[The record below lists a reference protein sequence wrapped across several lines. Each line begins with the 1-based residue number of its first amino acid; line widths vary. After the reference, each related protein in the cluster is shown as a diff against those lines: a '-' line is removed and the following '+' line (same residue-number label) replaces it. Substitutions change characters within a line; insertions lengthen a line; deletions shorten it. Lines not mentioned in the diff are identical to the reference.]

1 MGVTVRQ
8 KRKGKGNT
16 WYVFIHQSNRIK
28 SKKVGDKKLAE
39 SLAGKIRKKLLA
51 GEFKIDDSREDS
63 PRFAQFA
70 KHYIETYAKVTT
82 KINTWRGYEC
92 ILKNHLLPVW
102 GERRMCDIKRAD
114 VKALVLEKQNDG
126 HKVGTVNNIK
136 NLISGIFNLA
146 LEEEIVQ
153 ANPATNVCKYI
164 RMPER
169 KKCIAVLSK
178 DEVSALL
185 GLVLQKYPQHYPVL
199 LCAFRTGM
207 RMGELAGLAWDDVN
221 FDANMIQVR
230 RSYSHGLFSTPKNR
244 KHRYVDMSQQL
255 KQTLLRHQ
263 SAQLREHGGKLPITK
278 LPSQFS
284 PEDTVRLV
292 FAELDGSPADLDNF
306 RRSKFYKYLKEA
318 NVPHHIR
325 FHDIRHTFASLL
337 LQQGESLHYVKEQM
351 GHASIQTTVDVYG
364 HIVPG
369 SNRNAVNK
377 LDDENTPALKLV
389 SSAG

>member
-8 KRKGKGNT
+8 KEKGKGNP

-51 GEFKIDDSREDS
+51 GEFKIDDPRENS
-63 PRFAQFA
+63 PRFDQYA
-70 KHYIETYAKVTT
+70 KHYIESYAKVTT

-102 GERRMCDIKRAD
+102 GERRLCDIKRAD
-114 VKALVLEKQNDG
+114 VKALLLEKLSGGLKTNS
-126 HKVGTVNNIK
+126 VINMK
-136 NLISGIFNLA
+136 NLISGIYNLA
-146 LEEEIVQ
+146 IEEEVVQ
-153 ANPATNVCKYI
+153 ANPATRVCKYI
-164 RMPER
+164 RLPER

-178 DEVSALL
+178 EEVSTLL

-199 LCAFRTGM
+199 LAAFRTGL
-207 RMGELAGLAWDDVN
+207 RMGELAGLAWEDIN

-244 KHRYVDMSQQL
+244 KHRYVDMSGQL
-255 KQTLLRHQ
+255 KQSLLGYQ
-263 SAQLREHGGKLPITK
+263 SARLREQGGKLPITK
-278 LPSQFS
+278 LPSQFAS
-284 PEDTVRLV
+284 DDNVRLV
-292 FAELDGSPADLDNF
+292 FAEPDGSPADLDNF

-318 NVPHHIR
+318 NVPHIR

-377 LDDENTPALKLV
+377 LDDKDITGLKVV